1 MSSDQPTSFDDMR
14 IDFPALAMA
23 IWRRKLRIILVT
35 ALVCAATYFV
45 LTQIP
50 RSYTATA
57 NLLIESRDNSFT
69 RATTDNN
76 GSQSAV
82 ADDAAVES
90 QVQLIRSRETLIKVI
105 EAENLDE
112 VAEFVTPDPGP
123 FGIYRLLGRGQQST
137 KTPDARALDALRQ
150 GLVAARERSSRVVS
164 ISFTAHNPELAARVA
179 NAIATAHVGRRTDL
193 VLSDT
198 GDASNWLEGEIK
210 KLRTRVTDA
219 EREVADFKVNNDLF
233 KGSNDSTLLEQ
244 QLSDYSEQITAA
256 SERKNTARTKAS
268 LIDQL
273 LKAGQP
279 VETIADVRA
288 SPVIQQLT
296 EQKAELQSTRAE
308 RLATRLP
315 SHPAI
320 KTIDAQ
326 IRAVNDEIATEG
338 GRIASAFESEAQ
350 VEEDLEQSLRDELTR
365 LKLQASDAEINN
377 VRLAE
382 LEREATA
389 QRDLLN
395 AFLIRFREAA
405 ARSEANAAFPDVRI
419 VSSAAPPEVPSF
431 PKKGIMLAMA
441 GFGALLIQGGL
452 ILLGELS
459 AGHVFVPRERRA
471 SAYHGAYRDAS
482 AALPR
487 ERGEALGAAFAA
499 MRMPPTEDKH
509 MGRDERPASAF
520 TGSEKPAGTREQ
532 PVEVVAPSV
541 STAANTPAESDKS
554 GQGTTVQGA
563 TGQGKA
569 EQAVGQEAVAVATK
583 ESVSRNPAPT
593 KMAPAPR
600 VAAQPPVLPIDI
612 DAALDELGQRQDR
625 LVLVTAM
632 DDGRA
637 DRGLT
642 RALADA
648 LVAEGLSVAIID
660 AGGMD
665 AADRRLGLSDL
676 AADTVE
682 FGDIVHNDAGF
693 ELAEIPWGR
702 TPRLNADSP
711 RIPMLVDALGEL
723 YDVSIVM
730 CGPVGTAH
738 GLGLFARSGAALV
751 LTGRNEIARDEFDGV
766 KADARASGLG
776 NVLFVS
782 RKPGQDLDRDTREN
796 EGRRA
801 L

>member
-69 RATTDNN
+69 RATTDSN

-90 QVQLIRSRETLIKVI
+90 QVQLIRSRETLVKVI

-179 NAIATAHVGRRTDL
+179 NAIAAAHVGRRTDL

-210 KLRTRVTDA
+210 KLRTRVADA
-219 EREVADFKVNNDLF
+219 EREVADFKVSNDLF

-256 SERKNTARTKAS
+256 SERKNTARTKAR

-279 VETIADVRA
+279 VETIADVRS
-288 SPVIQQLT
+288 SPVIQQLA

-320 KTIDAQ
+320 QTIDAQ

-365 LKLQASDAEINN
+365 LKLEASDAEINN

-405 ARSEANAAFPDVRI
+405 ARSEASAAFPDVRI

-459 AGHVFVPRERRA
+459 AGHVFVPRGRRVGD
-471 SAYHGAYRDAS
+471 YQDVPVDR
-482 AALPR
+482 PR
-487 ERGEALGAAFAA
+487 ERGEALGAAIAA
-499 MRMPPTEDKH
+499 MRMPPA
-509 MGRDERPASAF
+509 DEEHKATTVTAA
-520 TGSEKPAGTREQ
+520 AGDEQ
-532 PVEVVAPSV
+532 PEDARRK
-541 STAANTPAESDKS
+541 TAEPLTPAAVRPTE
-554 GQGTTVQGA
+554 TPGA
-563 TGQGKA
+563 GKDEPNRTA
-569 EQAVGQEAVAVATK
+569 TPPAASPPAQAAQKRSARAGVEA
-583 ESVSRNPAPT
+583 APKVT
-593 KMAPAPR
+593 
-600 VAAQPPVLPIDI
+600 AQPPVLPIGI

-642 RALADA
+642 RAMADA
-648 LVAEGLSVAIID
+648 LAEEGLSVAIID

-682 FGDIVHNDAGF
+682 FGDIVHHETGVD
-693 ELAEIPWGR
+693 LAEVPWGR
-702 TPRLNADSP
+702 TPGLNADSP

-730 CGPVGTAH
+730 CGPVGKGH

-751 LTGRNEIARDEFDGV
+751 LTGRKEIGRDEFDGV

-782 RKPGQDLDRDTREN
+782 PGPGQDLDRDTRDN
-796 EGRRA
+796 AGRRA

>member
-35 ALVCAATYFV
+35 ALVCAATYLV

-69 RATTDNN
+69 RATTDSN

-123 FGIYRLLGRGQQST
+123 FGIFRLLGRGQQST
-137 KTPDARALDALRQ
+137 KTPDARVLDALRK

-164 ISFTAHNPELAARVA
+164 ISFTARSPELAARVA
-179 NAIATAHVGRRTDL
+179 NAIAAAHVGRRTDL

-210 KLRTRVTDA
+210 KLRTRVADA
-219 EREVADFKVNNDLF
+219 EREVADFKVSNDLF

-256 SERKNTARTKAS
+256 SERKNTARTKAR

-279 VETIADVRA
+279 VETIADVRS
-288 SPVIQQLT
+288 SPVIQQLA

-320 KTIDAQ
+320 QTIDAQ

-365 LKLQASDAEINN
+365 LKLEASEAEINN

-405 ARSEANAAFPDVRI
+405 ARSEASAAFPDVRI

-459 AGHVFVPRERRA
+459 AGHVFVPRRRQA
-471 SAYHGAYRDAS
+471 AAYQDAQVDQ
-482 AALPR
+482 PR
-487 ERGEALGAAFAA
+487 ERGEALGAAIAA
-499 MRMPPTEDKH
+499 MRMPPAEDEDKA
-509 MGRDERPASAF
+509 RTVSAAATDEQPEDARR
-520 TGSEKPAGTREQ
+520 KPAEPAE
-532 PVEVVAPSV
+532 PVTSPSVTPTEASGAGKDEPGRTAPSPAA
-541 STAANTPAESDKS
+541 STATESAHK
-554 GQGTTVQGA
+554 
-563 TGQGKA
+563 
-569 EQAVGQEAVAVATK
+569 
-583 ESVSRNPAPT
+583 RPAPT
-593 KMAPAPR
+593 GAKAAPK
-600 VAAQPPVLPIDI
+600 VTAQPPVLPIGI
-612 DAALDELGQRQDR
+612 EAALDELGERQDR

-642 RALADA
+642 RAMADA
-648 LVAEGLSVAIID
+648 LSEEGLSVAIID

-682 FGDIVHNDAGF
+682 FGDIVHHETGF
-693 ELAEIPWGR
+693 DLAEIPWGR

-730 CGPVGTAH
+730 CGPVGTGH

-751 LTGRNEIARDEFDGV
+751 LTGRNKIARAEFDAV

-782 RKPGQDLDRDTREN
+782 PRPGQDLDRGTLDDQ
-796 EGRRA
+796 GRRA